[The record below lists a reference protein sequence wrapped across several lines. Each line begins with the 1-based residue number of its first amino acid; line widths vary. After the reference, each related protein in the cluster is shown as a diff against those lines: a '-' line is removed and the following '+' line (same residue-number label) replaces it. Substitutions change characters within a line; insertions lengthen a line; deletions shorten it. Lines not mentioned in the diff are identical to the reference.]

1 MHNIKEYENLNLNIY
16 ARDNKTINTLKWN
29 RARRLTKNPNKLI
42 RMYKIFAAGNKRHI
56 IKYKYGIKVLRNVKE
71 AIKFDND
78 NGNTLWQDA
87 ICKEMDQIRDL
98 QTFRKLIRGSKD
110 QDYHTFVTFHMWFH
124 VKFDLS
130 SKSRLILG
138 VKMAVARYKDEY
150 CGLLQIDTVRTDY
163 FLGKIN

>member
-78 NGNTLWQDA
+78 NGNTL
-87 ICKEMDQIRDL
+87 
-98 QTFRKLIRGSKD
+98 
-110 QDYHTFVTFHMWFH
+110 
-124 VKFDLS
+124 
-130 SKSRLILG
+130 
-138 VKMAVARYKDEY
+138 
-150 CGLLQIDTVRTDY
+150 
-163 FLGKIN
+163 